1 MRGSSGCVL
10 AVILAGCATS
20 PPPSA
25 SATPTGTAIAPA
37 GDVQPTSASFLDA
50 RRGWVLGTTRCG
62 GNPCATVAET
72 QDGGA
77 TWRRVGAPTSSLA
90 ELAGQ
95 WNLSRIVFADAR
107 DGWAFGGA
115 GVWSTHDGAVS
126 WHRIALPG
134 WGADSRLVSLAVSK
148 DRVLAL
154 VVSGSIE
161 TEGTNTAQLLSAPL
175 TSDSWRPSVD
185 VSGIGQG
192 GAIAAAGSEVWVR
205 LDRVINGLSRAT
217 LWVSGDGGASWAP
230 RTMPC
235 ADGVI
240 AVADGAGLVVCG
252 DGAAAGSQG
261 KQAYLSLDAG
271 RSFRRLSDPP
281 LAGDLWFAALANRDI
296 PLVGAISGAAFIYRS
311 PDRGAT
317 WSTVWEG
324 EQGFIGDLAFPTPSF
339 GVFALS
345 YGPLPNAPRDQL
357 MVSTDGGVSW
367 RAAAVRLASP

>member
-1 MRGSSGCVL
+1 MRGISACVL

-25 SATPTGTAIAPA
+25 SATPTGSATAPA
-37 GDVQPTSASFLDA
+37 GEVQPTSVSFLDA
-50 RRGWVLGTTRCG
+50 RLGWVLGTTPCDA
-62 GNPCATVAET
+62 NPCATVAET

-77 TWRRVGAPTSSLA
+77 TWRRMEAPTSSLS

-95 WNLSRIVFADAR
+95 WNAGCIVFADAR

-134 WGADSRLVSLAVSK
+134 WGPDSRLVSLAVSS

-154 VVSGSIE
+154 VVSGSID
-161 TEGTNTAQLLSAPL
+161 TEETNTAQLLRAPL
-175 TSDSWRPSVD
+175 SSDSWRPSAD
-185 VSGIGQG
+185 VSGIATG

-205 LDRVINGLSRAT
+205 LDFVTNTVIRAT
-217 LWVSGDGGASWAP
+217 LFVSGDGGASWAA
-230 RTMPC
+230 RKMPC
-235 ADGVI
+235 ADGDI

-261 KQAYLSLDAG
+261 KRAYLSLDTG

-296 PLVGAISGAAFIYRS
+296 PLVGATSGASFIYRS

-317 WSTVWEG
+317 WSTAW
-324 EQGFIGDLAFPTPSF
+324 QGDQGYIDDLTFPTASF

-345 YGPLPNAPRDQL
+345 YGPLPNAPRGQL

-367 RAAAVRLASP
+367 HAAAVRLASP